1 MRSAALA
8 RAAVALEVDGPPQEI
23 EVDDDDD
30 DLDEDEAAVKR
41 MRTVTKGPS
50 DDAQAK
56 FVPLGASE
64 RGWDRG

>member
-23 EVDDDDD
+23 EVDDDD

-64 RGWDRG
+64 WGWSSG